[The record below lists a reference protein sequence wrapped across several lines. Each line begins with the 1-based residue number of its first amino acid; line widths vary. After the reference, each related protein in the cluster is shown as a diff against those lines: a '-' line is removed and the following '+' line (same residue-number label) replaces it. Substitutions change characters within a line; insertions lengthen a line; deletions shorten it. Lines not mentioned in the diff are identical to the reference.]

1 MLCRNA
7 LGERRGVTDSE
18 SSHWEGPAQ
27 GPSSGMTCREAA
39 QTSRGEDRRPAPC
52 RRPQWGPVSGS
63 TVSSAGLGRAG
74 GSTSVSC
81 FHSEDWPASQAFQL
95 LPVQKQGLHSPPP
108 GLRGLGS
115 LPAAKSFLEPL
126 HCCLHQTPQALL
138 SDDSGAEQPSV
149 WKVQDPSSEGRPRG
163 PRCQPAQGKPRR
175 LLWT

>member
-1 MLCRNA
+1 MSPTQNPHTGKVQPRARAQGWRAKKLLRP
-7 LGERRGVTDSE
+7 RGVRTEDQ
-18 SSHWEGPAQ
+18 HLVD
-27 GPSSGMTCREAA
+27 GPSGDPC
-39 QTSRGEDRRPAPC
+39 QGAPSH
-52 RRPQWGPVSGS
+52 QLGS
-63 TVSSAGLGRAG
+63 EWAG

-95 LPVQKQGLHSPPP
+95 LPVQKQGPHSPPL

-126 HCCLHQTPQALL
+126 HRCLHQTPQALL

-149 WKVQDPSSEGRPRG
+149 RKVQDPSSEGRPRG